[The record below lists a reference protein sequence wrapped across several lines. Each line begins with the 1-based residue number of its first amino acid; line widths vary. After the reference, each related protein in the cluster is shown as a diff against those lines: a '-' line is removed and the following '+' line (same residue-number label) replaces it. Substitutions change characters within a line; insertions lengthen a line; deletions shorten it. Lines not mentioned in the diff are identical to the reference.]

1 MKNTVLIAM
10 LAMAFIGTGCLK
22 NEQVDPEIV
31 IEPTAL
37 IPVSRD
43 SITVGDHLGIK
54 IDADAED
61 VYETLKSLPEGS
73 GIRFVNVVGNVFS
86 NVQQLH
92 NRIHLYES
100 IFLDEQRGTDS
111 GVQIAFKEGKV
122 SSIYLNNGNKLT
134 QWPLK
139 ENESTSVRLGDA
151 SDALYGKLVKIQSKS
166 SYANKFQRISMFT
179 KDLWSQYD
187 AVMTAS
193 PQWYLRYAV
202 EPKLYEHIQI
212 YFESGKVKY
221 LIVTRELDPS

>member
-1 MKNTVLIAM
+1 MKNTVLTVM
-10 LAMAFIGTGCLK
+10 LSLAFIGTGCLT
-22 NEQVDPEIV
+22 NEQVEPEII
-31 IEPTAL
+31 IEPVAL

-43 SITVGDHLGIK
+43 SITVGGHLGIK
-54 IDADAED
+54 IDTDAED

-73 GIRFVNVVGNVFS
+73 GIRYVNVVGNIFS
-86 NVQQLH
+86 NVQQLD

-100 IFLDEQRGTDS
+100 IFLDEHKGTDS

-122 SSIYLNNGNKLT
+122 SSIYLNNGNKLA

-139 ENESTSVRLGDA
+139 ENQSASVRVGDA
-151 SDALYGKLVKIQSKS
+151 SDALYGKLVKIQGKS

-179 KDLWSQYD
+179 KDLWSHYD
-187 AVMTAS
+187 PIMTDS

-221 LIVTRELDPS
+221 LLVTRELDPS